1 MKIKH
6 PVGDNL
12 LGESREQRVEEK
24 KEDKEKEAH
33 WWQGRRPLK
42 REWSGKDLSEFPHNS
57 CTVAL

>member
-1 MKIKH
+1 MI
-6 PVGDNL
+6 GDIL

-33 WWQGRRPLK
+33 WWQGRRLLK